1 MSMKIVNLTQ
11 HNATADQVGQGVFDL
26 SPELRPHLQEL
37 LTFVSIPTKR
47 EIELRAISIVRM
59 VQSNHIECDAAMIG
73 GAPFLMSE
81 LEFQLHL
88 QRIKPLFAFSERVS
102 EETTAPDGTVTKVNV
117 FKHVGFVGGAE

>member
-1 MSMKIVNLTQ
+1 MRILNLTQ
-11 HNATADQVGQGVFDL
+11 HNATTDQKDQGVFDL

-37 LTFVSIPTKR
+37 LTFVSLPTKR
-47 EIELRAISIVRM
+47 DVQIRALNIVKW
-59 VQSNHIECDAAMIG
+59 VLSNHIECEAAMIG

-102 EETTAPDGTVTKVNV
+102 EETTAPDGTVTKTNV
-117 FKHVGFVGGAE
+117 FKHVGFVGGVE

>member
-1 MSMKIVNLTQ
+1 MRILNLTQ
-11 HNATADQVGQGVFDL
+11 HNATTDQKDQGVFDL

-37 LTFVSIPTKR
+37 LTFVSLPTKR
-47 EIELRAISIVRM
+47 DVQIRALNIGKWVL
-59 VQSNHIECDAAMIG
+59 SNHIECEAAMIG

-102 EETTAPDGTVTKVNV
+102 EETTAPDGTVTKTNV
-117 FKHVGFVGGAE
+117 FKHVGFVGGVE